1 MANLKLRREIA
12 IEAARLIYGR
22 QESEYYRAKM
32 KAARR
37 ICQGWIAPAELPTNR
52 EIRDEILAFARI
64 HEGPLRADSA
74 TDLTLEDAL
83 GAAEHDLDRFGVYR
97 MLLVP
102 LEGVKQNP
110 QHHPEGD
117 ALYHSLQVFD
127 LARAEL
133 PYDEE
138 FQLAALLHDVGKA
151 IDPKDHVAAGLEAL
165 QGAITQR
172 TAWLIEHHSDA
183 GAITDGKLGARA
195 RHRLEANENFEE
207 LMLLSA
213 CDRRGR
219 EKGVEVPELEAALES
234 LRELARMCDE

>member
-1 MANLKLRREIA
+1 
-12 IEAARLIYGR
+12 
-22 QESEYYRAKM
+22 
-32 KAARR
+32 
-37 ICQGWIAPAELPTNR
+37 
-52 EIRDEILAFARI
+52 
-64 HEGPLRADSA
+64 
-74 TDLTLEDAL
+74 
-83 GAAEHDLDRFGVYR
+83 
-97 MLLVP
+97 
-102 LEGVKQNP
+102 
-110 QHHPEGD
+110 
-117 ALYHSLQVFD
+117 
-127 LARAEL
+127 
-133 PYDEE
+133 
-138 FQLAALLHDVGKA
+138 VGKA